1 MLQEQDSGF
10 GIQAGK
16 KPAGYIKLEI
26 KGEKG
31 VLTSFVQGLKYYH
44 DGEYIYKAFIAR
56 THDRPVFVDTGT
68 IVIGND
74 GKGQKV
80 WRFNASDIEGTGYS
94 IDDFNVFGI
103 LVQKK
108 GYPSQGPVCPLVG
121 STDRLAPGWKDVLT
135 RQIQGSDLPGDRIE
149 QEIGPKKE
157 KRPVGFDVGQEA
169 GRSSD
174 ADVQQVQ
181 GLDDRAVS
189 DHPASENTGTDGQPA
204 GGTAET
210 AEQTPTEDSRPCREP
225 ADGQEPV
232 KLWDLTDDLADAE
245 GKADMLQDPDSRQPD
260 DWQQGQYLQR
270 YMEAMLEPYPRVEP
284 FETPIEG
291 STWWR
296 VNDYGYMF
304 GTICDRQGNL
314 KYYVYAVPGVYD
326 EQFDRQM
333 SLYGFSSWHPA
344 QGTDKEWGLNGYWL
358 SYVDAMTGTMANPD
372 IE

>member
-108 GYPSQGPVCPLVG
+108 RIPEPGAGMPPCWQHRQAG
-121 STDRLAPGWKDVLT
+121 SRMERCVNQADT
-135 RQIQGSDLPGDRIE
+135 RFGSAWGSHRTRNRA
-149 QEIGPKKE
+149 KKRE
-157 KRPVGFDVGQEA
+157 EACGF
-169 GRSSD
+169 
-174 ADVQQVQ
+174 
-181 GLDDRAVS
+181 
-189 DHPASENTGTDGQPA
+189 
-204 GGTAET
+204 
-210 AEQTPTEDSRPCREP
+210 
-225 ADGQEPV
+225 
-232 KLWDLTDDLADAE
+232 
-245 GKADMLQDPDSRQPD
+245 
-260 DWQQGQYLQR
+260 
-270 YMEAMLEPYPRVEP
+270 
-284 FETPIEG
+284 
-291 STWWR
+291 
-296 VNDYGYMF
+296 
-304 GTICDRQGNL
+304 
-314 KYYVYAVPGVYD
+314 
-326 EQFDRQM
+326 
-333 SLYGFSSWHPA
+333 
-344 QGTDKEWGLNGYWL
+344 
-358 SYVDAMTGTMANPD
+358 
-372 IE
+372 